1 MERVS
6 ILAFLYWREQYPCR
20 GQAGLRRAYRL
31 TSSGIITQGC
41 IYAVV
46 YSVQRRKSE
55 SKNHI
60 ISRGTDLRD
69 ITTWTTAPTQ
79 PVSFR
84 FARVRY
90 RVLCT
95 MRIGSSQ
102 LRYLAESLHFY
113 GWMVHSASFHLWEWS
128 SGLAQYCICPI
139 ACTLN
144 SVQ

>member
-6 ILAFLYWREQYPCR
+6 ILALLYWREQYPCR

-79 PVSFR
+79 PVSFL

-95 MRIGSSQ
+95 MLYWQ
-102 LRYLAESLHFY
+102 
-113 GWMVHSASFHLWEWS
+113 
-128 SGLAQYCICPI
+128 QPI
-139 ACTLN
+139 AVPGRIPAFLWLDGPFAVF
-144 SVQ
+144 SSMRVV